1 MASGVDPRDAHPEEA
16 PPEVGEVGEDD
27 VDVAPPPSENGTSTN
42 GYDARG
48 DELPPPQDRQ
58 RGRLEGFIPD
68 IVRRTFYAGLG
79 AVFTTEEGIRKI
91 ASDLKLPKDVANYL
105 IQQAAASK
113 DELFRVVGNELRGF
127 LETVN
132 ISGELQKLLT
142 SLSFEI
148 KTEIRFIPNNE
159 AISGVKPDVKVGR
172 MSLKRNR
179 DEKKSDREKDKDKEG
194 E

>member
-1 MASGVDPRDAHPEEA
+1 MVDPNHPEAAPHGVDEEA
-16 PPEVGEVGEDD
+16 PPDDEEPPLDESAADAGGERDEAAREEGE
-27 VDVAPPPSENGTSTN
+27 P
-42 GYDARG
+42 R
-48 DELPPPQDRQ
+48 DRQ

-68 IVRRTFYAGLG
+68 IVKRTFYAGLG

-113 DELFRVVGNELRGF
+113 DELFRVVGKELRGF

-148 KTEIRFIPNNE
+148 KTEIRFIPNDE
-159 AISGVKPDVKVGR
+159 AIAGVKPDIKVGR
-172 MSLKRNR
+172 MSFRRK
-179 DEKKSDREKDKDKEG
+179 KDKDKDDKKPGDGDEG
-194 E
+194 

>member
-1 MASGVDPRDAHPEEA
+1 MVDPNHPEAAPHGVDEEA
-16 PPEVGEVGEDD
+16 PPDD
-27 VDVAPPPSENGTSTN
+27 EEPPPDDSAAA
-42 GYDARG
+42 DAGGERDDAAREEG
-48 DELPPPQDRQ
+48 EPRDRQ

-68 IVRRTFYAGLG
+68 IVKRTFYAGLG

-113 DELFRVVGNELRGF
+113 DELFRVVGKELRGF

-148 KTEIRFIPNNE
+148 KTEIRFIPNDE
-159 AISGVKPDVKVGR
+159 AIAGVKPDIKVGR
-172 MSLKRNR
+172 MSFRR
-179 DEKKSDREKDKDKEG
+179 KKDRDKDDKKPGEG
-194 E
+194 DEG